1 MKILVAFFSASGVT
15 EHTAKELARLAHAD
29 LYQILPQTPYTRAD
43 LDWTNS
49 NSRSTVEMKDLSFRP
64 PIAGHLENAKA
75 YDVIFVGFP
84 VWWYTAPTIIN
95 TFLDTYDF
103 AGKTVVPFATS
114 GGSSIVKPQRDLKKS
129 YPALNWKAGRLLNR
143 VNPKEVEAW
152 LKELG
157 IV

>member
-1 MKILVAFFSASGVT
+1 MKTLVAFFSASGVT
-15 EHTAKELARLAHAD
+15 EHAAQELARLAHAD

-49 NSRSTVEMKDLSFRP
+49 HSRSTVEMKDLSFRP
-64 PIAGHLENAKA
+64 PIAGHLDNAEV
-75 YDVIFVGFP
+75 YEVIFVGFP
-84 VWWYTAPTIIN
+84 IWWYTAPTIIN
-95 TFLDTYDF
+95 TFL
-103 AGKTVVPFATS
+103 ATS
-114 GGSSIVKPQRDLKKS
+114 GGSSIDKTQGDLKRS
-129 YPALNWKAGRLLNR
+129 YPALNWKPGRLLNR

>member
-1 MKILVAFFSASGVT
+1 MKILVAFFSASGIT

-49 NSRSTVEMKDLSFRP
+49 DSRSSVEMNNLSFRP
-64 PIAGHLENAKA
+64 PIAGHLKNAKA

-143 VNPKEVEAW
+143 INPTEAEAW
-152 LKELG
+152 FKELG

>member
-1 MKILVAFFSASGVT
+1 MKTLVAFFSASGVT
-15 EHTAKELARLAHAD
+15 EHAAQELARLAHAD

-49 NSRSTVEMKDLSFRP
+49 HSRSTVEMKDLD
-64 PIAGHLENAKA
+64 NAEA
-75 YDVIFVGFP
+75 YEVIFVGFP
-84 VWWYTAPTIIN
+84 IWWYTAPTIIN
-95 TFLDTYDF
+95 TFLDTYNF
-103 AGKTVVPFATS
+103 AGKIVVPFATS
-114 GGSSIVKPQRDLKKS
+114 GGSSIDKTQGDLKRS
-129 YPALNWKAGRLLNR
+129 YPALNWKPGRLLNR